1 MSHSM
6 HRVVLLALLSTCFV
20 GISRVASAEDFAA
33 TRVKVEAAL
42 AADDRPEKDVI
53 RDKNRKPAETLEF
66 FGLRDDMKVVE
77 MLPGGGWYTRVLAPV
92 LRENGDL
99 SVAYGTGSV
108 EEKVL
113 TSAGFDKVKVTGQD
127 AKVYRPED
135 KGLYTL
141 ENADLEVRKADM
153 VLTFRNY
160 HNFDAAGRK
169 AMNDAAFV
177 ALREGGIYGIVDHT
191 RRHMEDDSSENRRRF
206 DPVKAIKEIQSA
218 GFELLDFASLHFR
231 ADDELRYEVGR
242 RTVSGNTDR
251 WTLKFKK
258 VSN

>member
-1 MSHSM
+1 MSHPI
-6 HRVVLLALLSTCFV
+6 HQVVLLALLSTSFV
-20 GISRVASAEDFAA
+20 GISRVTSAEDFAA
-33 TRVKVEAAL
+33 TKVKIEAAL
-42 AADDRPEKDVI
+42 ADDDRPEKDVI
-53 RDKNRKPAETLEF
+53 RDKNRMPAETLEF

-77 MLPGGGWYTRVLAPV
+77 LLPGGGWYTRVLAPV
-92 LRENGDL
+92 LRENGNF
-99 SVAYGTGSV
+99 SIAYGTASV

-113 TSAGFDKVKVTGQD
+113 PTDGFDKVNVTGLD
-127 AKVYRPED
+127 AKIYRPED
-135 KGLYTL
+135 TRLFTIEKGALG
-141 ENADLEVRKADM
+141 VHKADM

-169 AMNDAAFV
+169 AMNDAAFE
-177 ALREGGIYGIVDHT
+177 ALREGGVYGVVDHS

-206 DPVKAIKEIQSA
+206 DPVKAIMEIQSA
-218 GFELLDFASLHFR
+218 GFELSDFASLHFR

-258 VSN
+258 VSE